1 MLVIEE
7 AKPPELPA
15 VIQLEQDIKLDL
27 SSGDS
32 NAKAMKVKKI
42 DYSKHFEV
50 SASFMISGEPAV
62 TMLLR
67 KDTHIKEAREKFI
80 VKLKKC
86 KDCQWTD
93 VAWQHLSLHV
103 ISKVSFFFW
112 GRKSQGEWLKVHLRL
127 YKPLTWCKVERQ
139 LLTLLWHETEVKART
154 HHSITLEALTK
165 MTTPEMR
172 ANYLDGSGRKF
183 KDWVL
188 RWQFLT

>member
-27 SSGDS
+27 SLGDS

-50 SASFMISGEPAV
+50 SASFMMSGEPAV

-93 VAWQHLSLHV
+93 VA
-103 ISKVSFFFW
+103 
-112 GRKSQGEWLKVHLRL
+112 
-127 YKPLTWCKVERQ
+127 
-139 LLTLLWHETEVKART
+139 
-154 HHSITLEALTK
+154 
-165 MTTPEMR
+165 
-172 ANYLDGSGRKF
+172 
-183 KDWVL
+183 
-188 RWQFLT
+188 